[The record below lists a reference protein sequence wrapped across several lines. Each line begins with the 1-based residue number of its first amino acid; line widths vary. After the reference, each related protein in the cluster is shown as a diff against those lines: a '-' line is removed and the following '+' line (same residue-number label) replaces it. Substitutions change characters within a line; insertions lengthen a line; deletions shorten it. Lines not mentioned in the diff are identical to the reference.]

1 LKLFKGDAS
10 FLLLALIILLL
21 VSGIVI
27 SIIVFRSNPVEDA
40 FSTNRV
46 INVLFVIEKDKMPVS
61 TYVLMYY
68 PVTKRA
74 AIFDIP
80 EDLGLLIAKINRV
93 DRIDRVYDPQRL
105 GNYQNEIEKL
115 LGIEITFSFVITKEH
130 LVSIVDMLEGV
141 EIFIPSPVSY
151 RDEPQPSRQGEGSP
165 LDNGIILFPSGM
177 TVLDGDKA
185 SLYATYSLPHEDSE
199 MSVFR
204 RQRFFLGYLHRQI
217 QMNDRLNNPQAAK
230 MYHTFFRTNMN
241 QRAMTLL
248 FDEFVNIDTDRTN
261 MQSVGGNLREVSG
274 QMLIIPHWD
283 GNLVKEIVR
292 QTLGTLTREV
302 DEHYIER
309 NLTVEVLNGTAV
321 NGLAGR
327 TAEMLRSF
335 GFDII
340 SIGNA
345 DRNNYENTL
354 IIQRTSDETLAKS
367 FSDVIRCDNIRK
379 EIIPETKENETV
391 VHDTEYKADI
401 TLLIGRDFNGR
412 YVIGN

>member
-1 LKLFKGDAS
+1 MKLIKGDAS
-10 FLLLALIILLL
+10 FLLLGMIILLL
-21 VSGIVI
+21 ASGIVI

-46 INVLFVIEKDKMPVS
+46 INVLFVIENDKMPVS

-105 GNYQNEIEKL
+105 GSYQSEIEKL
-115 LGIEITFSFVITKEH
+115 LGIEITFSFVITKEN
-130 LVSIVDMLEGV
+130 LVSIVDLLEGV
-141 EIFIPSPVSY
+141 EIFIPTPVSY
-151 RDEPQPSRQGEGSP
+151 MD
-165 LDNGIILFPSGM
+165 DNGIILFPSGM

-230 MYHTFFRTNMN
+230 MYHSFFRTSMN

-261 MQSVGGNLREVSG
+261 IQSVGGNLRQVSG

-283 GNLVKEIVR
+283 GNLVKEVVR
-292 QTLGTLTREV
+292 QTLGTLTREIE
-302 DEHYIER
+302 EHFIER

-345 DRNNYENTL
+345 DRSNYENTL
-354 IIQRTSDETLAKS
+354 IIQRTPDDTLVKS
-367 FSDVIRCDNIRK
+367 FADVIQCNNIRR
-379 EIIPETKENETV
+379 EIMPETKENETV
-391 VHDTEYKADI
+391 IQDIEYKADV
-401 TLLIGRDFNGR
+401 TLLIGRNFNGR
-412 YVIGN
+412 YVTGN

>member
-21 VSGIVI
+21 AAGIVI
-27 SIIVFRSNPVEDA
+27 SIIVFRSNPVEEA

-46 INVLFVIEKDKMPVS
+46 INVLFVIENNKMPIS

-93 DRIDRVYDPQRL
+93 DRIDKVYDQQRI
-105 GNYQNEIEKL
+105 GSYQNEIEKL
-115 LGIEITFSFVITKEH
+115 LGVEITFSFVITREN

-141 EIFIPSPVSY
+141 EIFIPAPVSY
-151 RDEPQPSRQGEGSP
+151 RDE
-165 LDNGIILFPSGM
+165 NGIILFPSGM

-204 RQRFFLGYLHRQI
+204 RQRFFLGYLNRQI
-217 QMNDRLNNPQAAK
+217 QMNDRLDNPQAAK

-261 MQSVGGNLREVSG
+261 IQSVGGNLRQVSG

-283 GNLVKEIVR
+283 GNLVKEVVR
-292 QTLGTLTREV
+292 QTLGTLTRETE
-302 DEHYIER
+302 EHFVER
-309 NLTVEVLNGTAV
+309 NLTVEVLNGTAI

-345 DRNNYENTL
+345 DRNSYEKTL
-354 IIQRTSDETLAKS
+354 IIQRTPDETMVKS

-379 EIIPETKENETV
+379 EITPEAKENEV
-391 VHDTEYKADI
+391 AIQDTEYKADI
-401 TLLIGRDFNGR
+401 TVLIGRDFNGR
-412 YVIGN
+412 YVVGN

>member
-1 LKLFKGDAS
+1 LKILKGDAS
-10 FLLLALIILLL
+10 FLLLGMIILLL
-21 VSGIVI
+21 VSGITI
-27 SIIVFRSNPVEDA
+27 SIIVFRSNPVEEA

-46 INVLFVIEKDKMPVS
+46 INVLFVIENNKMPVS

-105 GNYQNEIEKL
+105 GSYQNEIEKL
-115 LGIEITFSFVITKEH
+115 LGVEITFSFVITKEN

-141 EIFIPSPVSY
+141 EIFIPAPVSY
-151 RDEPQPSRQGEGSP
+151 RDDE
-165 LDNGIILFPSGM
+165 GIILFPSGM

-217 QMNDRLNNPQAAK
+217 QMNERLNNPQAAK
-230 MYHTFFRTNMN
+230 MYHTFFRTSMN
-241 QRAMTLL
+241 QHAMTLL
-248 FDEFVNIDTDRTN
+248 LDEFVNIDTDRTN
-261 MQSVGGNLREVSG
+261 IQSVGGNLREVSG

-292 QTLGTLTREV
+292 QTLGTLTREI
-302 DEHYIER
+302 DENFVER
-309 NLTVEVLNGTAV
+309 NLTVEVLNGTAN

-345 DRNNYENTL
+345 DRNSYEDTL
-354 IIQRTSDETLAKS
+354 IIQRTPDETLAKS
-367 FSDVIRCDNIRK
+367 FSDVIRCNNIRK
-379 EIIPETKENETV
+379 EIIPEAKENETL

-401 TLLIGRDFNGR
+401 TLLIGRNFNGR
-412 YVIGN
+412 YVTGN

>member
-1 LKLFKGDAS
+1 LKIIKGDAS
-10 FLLLALIILLL
+10 FILLVLIIILLA
-21 VSGIVI
+21 SGITI
-27 SIIVFRSNPVEDA
+27 SIIVFRSNPVEEA

-46 INVLFVIEKDKMPVS
+46 INVLFVIENNKMPVS

-80 EDLGLLIAKINRV
+80 EDLGLLIARINRV

-105 GNYQNEIEKL
+105 GSYQNEIEKL
-115 LGIEITFSFVITKEH
+115 LGVEITFSFVITKEN

-141 EIFIPSPVSY
+141 EIFIPAPVSY
-151 RDEPQPSRQGEGSP
+151 RD
-165 LDNGIILFPSGM
+165 DDGIILFPSGM

-230 MYHTFFRTNMN
+230 MYHTFFRTGMN
-241 QRAMTLL
+241 QHAMTLL
-248 FDEFVNIDTDRTN
+248 LDEFVNIDTDRTN
-261 MQSVGGNLREVSG
+261 IQSVGGNLREVSG

-292 QTLGTLTREV
+292 QTLGTLTREI
-302 DEHYIER
+302 DENFVER

-345 DRNNYENTL
+345 DRNSYEDTL
-354 IIQRTSDETLAKS
+354 IIQRTPDETLAKS
-367 FSDVIRCDNIRK
+367 FSDVIRCNNIRK
-379 EIIPETKENETV
+379 EIIPEAKENETL

-412 YVIGN
+412 YVTGN

>member
-1 LKLFKGDAS
+1 LKIIKGDAS

-21 VSGIVI
+21 AFGIVI

-40 FSTNRV
+40 FSANRV
-46 INVLFVIEKDKMPVS
+46 INVLFVIENNKMPVS

-93 DRIDRVYDPQRL
+93 DRIDKVYDPQKL
-105 GNYQNEIEKL
+105 GSYQSEIEKL
-115 LGIEITFSFVITKEH
+115 LGIEITFSFVITKEN
-130 LVSIVDMLEGV
+130 LVSIVDLLEGV
-141 EIFIPSPVSY
+141 EIFIPAHVSY
-151 RDEPQPSRQGEGSP
+151 RDE
-165 LDNGIILFPSGM
+165 NGIILFPSGM

-185 SLYATYSLPHEDSE
+185 SLYATYTLPHEDSE

-230 MYHTFFRTNMN
+230 MYHSFFRTSMN

-248 FDEFVNIDTDRTN
+248 FDEFVHIDTDRTN
-261 MQSVGGNLREVSG
+261 IQSVGGNLRQVSG

-283 GNLVKEIVR
+283 GNLVKEVVR
-292 QTLGTLTREV
+292 QTLGTLTREME
-302 DEHYIER
+302 EHFIER

-345 DRNNYENTL
+345 DRSNYEKTT
-354 IIQRTSDETLAKS
+354 IIQRTPDDTLVKS
-367 FSDVIRCDNIRK
+367 FSDVIRCNEIRR
-379 EIIPETKENETV
+379 EITPEAKENETLV
-391 VHDTEYKADI
+391 QDTEYKADV
-401 TLLIGRDFNGR
+401 TLLIGRNFNGR
-412 YVIGN
+412 YVTGN

>member
-1 LKLFKGDAS
+1 MKIIKGDAS

-21 VSGIVI
+21 AFGIVI

-40 FSTNRV
+40 FSANRV
-46 INVLFVIEKDKMPVS
+46 INVLFVIENNKMPVS

-93 DRIDRVYDPQRL
+93 DRIDKVYDPQKL
-105 GNYQNEIEKL
+105 GSYQSEIEKL
-115 LGIEITFSFVITKEH
+115 LGIEITFSFVITKEN
-130 LVSIVDMLEGV
+130 LVSIVDLLEGV
-141 EIFIPSPVSY
+141 EIFIPAHVSY
-151 RDEPQPSRQGEGSP
+151 RDE
-165 LDNGIILFPSGM
+165 NGIILFPSGM

-185 SLYATYSLPHEDSE
+185 SLYATYTLPHEDSE

-230 MYHTFFRTNMN
+230 MYHSFFRTSMN

-248 FDEFVNIDTDRTN
+248 FDEFVHIDTDRTN
-261 MQSVGGNLREVSG
+261 IQSVGGNLRQVSG

-283 GNLVKEIVR
+283 GNLVKEVVR
-292 QTLGTLTREV
+292 QTLGTLTREME
-302 DEHYIER
+302 EHFIER

-345 DRNNYENTL
+345 DRSNYEKTT
-354 IIQRTSDETLAKS
+354 IIQRTPDDTLVKS
-367 FSDVIRCDNIRK
+367 FSDVIRCNEIRR
-379 EIIPETKENETV
+379 EITPEAKENETLV
-391 VHDTEYKADI
+391 QDTEYKADV
-401 TLLIGRDFNGR
+401 TLLIGRNFNGR
-412 YVIGN
+412 YVTGN